1 MVINEQKIV
10 ELIQAGETDT
20 VEFKAAIPPINVL
33 CKVIAAMANTHGG
46 LFLLGV
52 HEEDGIVGVKPGSSE
67 KVHRAVALMENPP
80 QYKCS
85 EVVINDQTILAVEIQ
100 ANIGTLTH
108 CQGGL
113 FCRRGD
119 RICLMDAEDI
129 RRHYQDISQYQLIEQ
144 LTSSVAVMNKS
155 INELTEQVHKYQEEL
170 DKANKKSGISDFIY
184 CIVGVV
190 LGAIIPMIL

>member
-1 MVINEQKIV
+1 
-10 ELIQAGETDT
+10 
-20 VEFKAAIPPINVL
+20 
-33 CKVIAAMANTHGG
+33 
-46 LFLLGV
+46 
-52 HEEDGIVGVKPGSSE
+52 
-67 KVHRAVALMENPP
+67 
-80 QYKCS
+80 
-85 EVVINDQTILAVEIQ
+85 
-100 ANIGTLTH
+100 
-108 CQGGL
+108 
-113 FCRRGD
+113 
-119 RICLMDAEDI
+119 MDAEDI